1 MQNKFKLTMS
11 LKESAE
17 KTSNEHPSL
26 EKCSVSSVSQSQPEQ
41 SGGGGLTVSS
51 SVKAHCFDNIL
62 ALSQTDSQSIP
73 SQPSLPTQEKKA
85 AYSGLLVLSPS
96 ESENES
102 SEKSSSL
109 EMIEDVV

>member
-1 MQNKFKLTMS
+1 MS

-62 ALSQTDSQSIP
+62 AFSDSDTQSILSQP
-73 SQPSLPTQEKKA
+73 FLPTERR
-85 AYSGLLVLSPS
+85 
-96 ESENES
+96 NEHS
-102 SEKSSSL
+102 ILRVACSICS
-109 EMIEDVV
+109 